1 MMNSKI
7 LIVYNSENNTFIFLY
22 IYIFISSNTFKTI
35 VIIKTT
41 SSDLF
46 ALRFQGGTT
55 IKVRLLL

>member
-1 MMNSKI
+1 MINSKI
-7 LIVYNSENNTFIFLY
+7 LIVYNSENNTFIF
-22 IYIFISSNTFKTI
+22 IYISSNTFKTV